1 MNSKKDIGS
10 LYANKDDCREFE
22 SEHGEVSVM
31 SVAEIHCVKSVRVW
45 DYSSMYLPRVSPYS
59 VQMRGKYG
67 PE

>member
-1 MNSKKDIGS
+1 
-10 LYANKDDCREFE
+10 
-22 SEHGEVSVM
+22 M